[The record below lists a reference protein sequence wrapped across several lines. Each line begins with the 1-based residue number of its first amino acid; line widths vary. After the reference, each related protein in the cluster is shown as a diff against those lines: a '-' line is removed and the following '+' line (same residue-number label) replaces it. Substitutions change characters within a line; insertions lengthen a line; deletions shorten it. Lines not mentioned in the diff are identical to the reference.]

1 MLRRSAVSMPMGK
14 GGSLQSLELLH
25 RSMILLPVLL
35 RNHMWLGVL
44 LDGRLVGL
52 LVLRG
57 EGVLEILGVGV
68 RVALNLVLD
77 LVHMPH
83 GVS

>member
-14 GGSLQSLELLH
+14 GRSLQSLELLN

-35 RNHMWLGVL
+35 RNHMGLGVL

-57 EGVLEILGVGV
+57 EVLEILGVGV